1 MIKLNQIAWY
11 ACIADCDHFLFLT
24 VCFPQDDEDFDDE
37 DTAGPPTSRRRE
49 SRALAE
55 DDEYDVETEQNVQ
68 STKRAR
74 QSVLNDSDEDS

>member
-1 MIKLNQIAWY
+1 MIPHEFPFHLHI
-11 ACIADCDHFLFLT
+11 
-24 VCFPQDDEDFDDE
+24 CFSQDDETFDEE

-49 SRALAE
+49 SRTFVE
-55 DDEYDVETEQNVQ
+55 DDEYDVEMEQNVLQ